1 MSKTTGTCIELKRK
15 KIQKGTFEHIQRH
28 TLDDM
33 LIITGGGLLA
43 RSTNMTVLSA
53 VEAAD
58 RFRGKKD
65 TIVNTREGEVY
76 PVRRG

>member
-1 MSKTTGTCIELKRK
+1 MGGGFRGLSGL
-15 KIQKGTFEHIQRH
+15 
-28 TLDDM
+28 LL

-65 TIVNTREGEVY
+65 TIVNTGEGEAMLSGEVMF
-76 PVRRG
+76 GLNKT

>member
-33 LIITGGGLLA
+33 FGQTIPLICCTDEVGILETI
-43 RSTNMTVLSA
+43 SS
-53 VEAAD
+53 
-58 RFRGKKD
+58 GKGN
-65 TIVNTREGEVY
+65 IEF
-76 PVRRG
+76 